1 MRAAFWFNSSKHDSC
16 ADGTG
21 DMPTVRF
28 RGNRVLGDGAPCEW
42 TLPASVV
49 TTITC
54 APTITALPGAPA
66 HVAGLTALDVGI
78 VPVFRLS
85 ATPKRMLLCEFNE
98 SPVGI
103 LVDEVSVLDQD
114 VPGRLEGAT
123 PLDLEELLRGAH
135 KAMRMFHGS
144 GESER

>member
-1 MRAAFWFNSSKHDSC
+1 
-16 ADGTG
+16 
-21 DMPTVRF
+21 MPTVLF
-28 RGNRVLGDGAPCEW
+28 RGTKMMGDGSPCEW

-49 TTITC
+49 TNITA
-54 APTITALPGAPA
+54 APTTTAIPGAPA

-85 ATPKRMLLCEFNE
+85 EAPKRMLLCEFNE

-103 LVDEVSVLDQD
+103 LVDEVFVLGQD
-114 VPGRLEGAT
+114 VPERHAGAT
-123 PLDLEELLRGAH
+123 PLDLEDLLRGAQ
-135 KAMRMFHGS
+135 KAMRKFHGS